1 MKKILVIGLLLA
13 LGGCAS
19 QLCHQS
25 PDSEAC
31 RAERLLYENDL
42 LQAKILISTGNEEGY
57 ELARALLAR
66 SAPQD
71 RHGETDFYQAL
82 LMIRQGPQPSEVLKQ
97 LQKAQKKGHPHA
109 IALLYKIHHEPYLI
123 EKRDPLEAERY
134 RKAYAQLD
142 VALSGYPSFEKALEL
157 VSQLVEEPPQ
167 LQPLPCPAR
176 CR

>member
-1 MKKILVIGLLLA
+1 MKTTLLIALLLA
-13 LGGCAS
+13 LVGCAS
-19 QLCHQS
+19 QPCNQPWS
-25 PDSEAC
+25 AEGC

-57 ELARALLAR
+57 ELAHALLNR
-66 SAPQD
+66 SARLD

-97 LQKAQKKGHPHA
+97 LHKAQHKGHPHA
-109 IALLYKIHHEPYLI
+109 VALLYKIHNDPYLI
-123 EKRDPLEAERY
+123 DERDPLEAERY

-157 VSQLVEEPPQ
+157 VTQLIEQPPQ
-167 LQPLPCPAR
+167 LQPLPCPR
-176 CR
+176 HCQ

>member
-57 ELARALLAR
+57 ELAHALLAR
-66 SAPQD
+66 SARRIVMARPTST
-71 RHGETDFYQAL
+71 R
-82 LMIRQGPQPSEVLKQ
+82 
-97 LQKAQKKGHPHA
+97 
-109 IALLYKIHHEPYLI
+109 
-123 EKRDPLEAERY
+123 
-134 RKAYAQLD
+134 
-142 VALSGYPSFEKALEL
+142 
-157 VSQLVEEPPQ
+157 
-167 LQPLPCPAR
+167 PC
-176 CR
+176 

>member
-1 MKKILVIGLLLA
+1 MKNALVIGLLLA

-19 QLCHQS
+19 QPCDQPWS
-25 PDSEAC
+25 DDSC

-57 ELARALLAR
+57 ELAHALLDR
-66 SAPQD
+66 SAAQD
-71 RHGETDFYQAL
+71 RHGETEFYQAL

-97 LQKAQKKGHPHA
+97 LRKAQKKGHPHA
-109 IALLYKIHHEPYLI
+109 IALLYKIHQDPYLI
-123 EKRDPLEAERY
+123 GKRDPLEAERY

-157 VSQLVEEPPQ
+157 VSQLIEQPPQ
-167 LQPLPCPAR
+167 PQPLPCPLH
-176 CR
+176 CQ